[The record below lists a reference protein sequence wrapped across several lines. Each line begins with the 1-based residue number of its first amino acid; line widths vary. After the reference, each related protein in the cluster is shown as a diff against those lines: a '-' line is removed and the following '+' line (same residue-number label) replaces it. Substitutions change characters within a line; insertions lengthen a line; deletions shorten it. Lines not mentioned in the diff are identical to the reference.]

1 MRCFKQFFSNRAQAV
16 CLRFIFEFEELSQVP
31 AAYIMIALLLCLVGW
46 FPQEKPSP
54 PGNEVKDPRAV
65 DPAER
70 AAEILDYV
78 ATLVPNLPPE
88 AQVSVYWAL
97 ADTVWPRNSTKA
109 RDLFRSAFMAL
120 AKIDVS
126 AKPKDRQEAHLQ
138 QQLTSWKR
146 QTRQQ
151 LLSRVAQLDA
161 ELAKE
166 LARQS
171 GEKDEPS
178 SREEDIGFSFQRA
191 YELLS
196 TDPAQ
201 AAALAQH
208 TLAVEV
214 NPWIIEFLFALRQRA
229 PELADRLFETALSA
243 ILSRSHP
250 PDVMQLHLLGPY
262 ALSLLSGTNPLLG
275 RRFLELMA
283 VALQAQFDPAVPF
296 KRRLTLDEQRHLL
309 RLYLPSME
317 RYMPEWAALLQAL
330 LNQSAGM
337 QAAQQPSQ
345 SPSGQGGVNN
355 NTGSN
360 ATGEPSISHHEVKG
374 AGGLLDP
381 EATAQEAAK
390 SEAAILKIKDEKLRQ
405 ALLDARREI
414 AARQALGD
422 GKFDEAY
429 RITQQIEN
437 PLKQISLLVEMGLAL
452 AGQGDKGRAI
462 AFFDRAVQLI
472 AGLDNRREGV
482 FHGLMLARAAP
493 DVDRDKAWQYAQQ
506 AVTRLNRF
514 HSSQS
519 ADVDRMTALMN
530 RQWFHVPIE
539 SLFLSLGRA
548 DFDQAIYL
556 AMQLHNTEHR
566 LLAEIAACRAVL
578 KQAEKKSES
587 RDDRD

>member
-1 MRCFKQFFSNRAQAV
+1 M
-16 CLRFIFEFEELSQVP
+16 P
-31 AAYIMIALLLCLVGW
+31 AAYFMIALLLSFLAW
-46 FPQEKPSP
+46 FPQEKPSQP
-54 PGNEVKDPRAV
+54 AKEVKDPRV
-65 DPAER
+65 VSPAER

-78 ATLVPNLPPE
+78 ATLIPNLPPE
-88 AQVSVYWAL
+88 AQVSVYSTL

-126 AKPKDRQEAHLQ
+126 AKPKDRQEAHHH
-138 QQLTSWKR
+138 QQLKSWKQ

-151 LLSRVAQLDA
+151 LLSRIAQLDA

-166 LARQS
+166 LARHS
-171 GEKDEPS
+171 GEKEEPS

-191 YELLS
+191 YELLN
-196 TDPAQ
+196 TDPEQ
-201 AAALAQH
+201 AAALARQ
-208 TLAVEV
+208 TLVVEV

-262 ALSLLSGTNPLLG
+262 ALSLLSGTSPRLG

-296 KRRLTLDEQRHLL
+296 RRRLTLDEQRHLVQ
-309 RLYLPSME
+309 LYVPLME

-330 LNQSAGM
+330 LNRSAGM
-337 QAAQQPSQ
+337 QTAQQPSP
-345 SPSGQGGVNN
+345 SPSGRGGVNN
-355 NTGSN
+355 NAGSN
-360 ATGEPSISHHEVKG
+360 ATNEPSISHQEVTG
-374 AGGLLDP
+374 AGGLLNP
-381 EATAQEAAK
+381 EATEEEAAK

-405 ALLDARREI
+405 TLLDARREM

-422 GKFDEAY
+422 GKLDEAY

-452 AGQGDKGRAI
+452 AAQGDKGRAI

-472 AGLDNRREGV
+472 ARLDNRPEAV
-482 FHGLMLARAAP
+482 FECLMLARAAL
-493 DVDRDKAWQYAQQ
+493 DIDRDKAWQYAQQ
-506 AVTRLNRF
+506 AVTWLNRF
-514 HSSQS
+514 HNSQS

-539 SLFLSLGRA
+539 SLFIPLGRA

-556 AMQLHNTEHR
+556 AMQLQSTEHR

-587 RDDRD
+587 RDERE